1 MIHDHRP
8 PIVKKMYMNFQKFYI
23 KRFIRPQFEHLGKE
37 PTILQPWNLHL
48 FSSPIYLGDFA
59 NVITTSDN
67 KVRLSIWTD
76 KKNIKGIRIGNY
88 CLICPGVR
96 ISAASDIRIEDNC
109 MLASGVYITDADW
122 HGIYDRV
129 NPGTNAPV
137 RLEEN
142 VWVGDRAVICKGVT
156 VGKNSIIGASAVVV
170 NDIPENTVAAG
181 NPAKPVKTLDPD
193 ETFTTRAD
201 WFSEP
206 ERLNSEIEALDRY
219 MLEGNTFTGWFRYLL
234 SPRKGD

>member
-1 MIHDHRP
+1 
-8 PIVKKMYMNFQKFYI
+8 MYMSFQKFYI
-23 KRFIRPQFEHLGKE
+23 NRFIRPQFEYLGTE

-48 FSSPIYLGDFA
+48 FSGPISLGDFA

-67 KVRLSIWTD
+67 RVRLSIWTD
-76 KKNIKGIRIGNY
+76 KKGIKGIRIGNY

-96 ISAASDIRIEDNC
+96 ISAASDIKIEDSC

-122 HGIYDRV
+122 HGIYNRV
-129 NPGTNAPV
+129 SPGTNAPV

-156 VGKNSIIGASAVVV
+156 IGKNSIIGASAVVV
-170 NDIPENTVAAG
+170 TDIPENTVAAG
-181 NPAKPVKTLDPD
+181 NPAKPVKSLDPD
-193 ETFTTRAD
+193 KQLTTRAD
-201 WFSEP
+201 WFSDP
-206 ERLNSEIEALDRY
+206 EGLNREIEALDRY

-234 SPRKGD
+234 GPRKGD

>member
-1 MIHDHRP
+1 
-8 PIVKKMYMNFQKFYI
+8 
-23 KRFIRPQFEHLGKE
+23 
-37 PTILQPWNLHL
+37 
-48 FSSPIYLGDFA
+48 
-59 NVITTSDN
+59 
-67 KVRLSIWTD
+67 
-76 KKNIKGIRIGNY
+76 
-88 CLICPGVR
+88 
-96 ISAASDIRIEDNC
+96 

-129 NPGTNAPV
+129 NPGTNSPV

-156 VGKNSIIGASAVVV
+156 IGKNSIIGASAVVV

-193 ETFTTRAD
+193 EKFTTRAD
-201 WFSEP
+201 WFSDP
-206 ERLNSEIEALDRY
+206 ESLNREIEQLDRY